1 MKQALEDIKQ
11 NLKARKKTDRIMWF
25 SMWAVL
31 AVASFGI
38 AWFPMIYYSIK
49 RRNNHFARQENLEIL
64 IRSKLNLNSEKMST
78 EVTKSMNATLWTL
91 LTLLIV
97 PGFYLFYSLKK
108 DLQEHEMH
116 EHVFLSDVIKV
127 AEESGVSLD
136 VQSFATTPSF
146 RMEKY
151 FFLSVLS
158 CGLVAAYWLY
168 RIFND
173 YNDHFKMQWI
183 IEDELLRFLKEL
195 EKKSS

>member
-1 MKQALEDIKQ
+1 
-11 NLKARKKTDRIMWF
+11 MWF